1 MTTIHSYRRYLL
13 GIEVMI
19 SLIGIII
26 GICWQMRRSSKT
38 APVAPS
44 QLIYQV
50 DNFKTLCVKYADNEE
65 RADAEYKGNVILF
78 DVWQGDV
85 KKDASG
91 NEYWTWSEPDP
102 TMPGMQREIIRCN
115 ARPGRPLIDNSG
127 GGYEHWVI
135 MGTCVGKIGG
145 VVTLRNC
152 VMSAGGGNDW

>member
-1 MTTIHSYRRYLL
+1 
-13 GIEVMI
+13 MI

-65 RADAEYKGNVILF
+65 RADTEYKGNVIVF
-78 DVWQGDV
+78 EVWQGEV
-85 KKDASG
+85 QRDANG
-91 NEYWTWSEPDP
+91 NEYWTWSEPEFP
-102 TMPGMQREIIRCN
+102 LHARHCGVIRCN

-145 VVTLRNC
+145 VVTLRNS

>member
-65 RADAEYKGNVILF
+65 RADTEYKGNVIVF
-78 DVWQGDV
+78 EVWQGEV
-85 KKDASG
+85 QRDANG
-91 NEYWTWSEPDP
+91 NEYWTWSEPEFP
-102 TMPGMQREIIRCN
+102 LHARHCGVIR
-115 ARPGRPLIDNSG
+115 
-127 GGYEHWVI
+127 
-135 MGTCVGKIGG
+135 
-145 VVTLRNC
+145 
-152 VMSAGGGNDW
+152 